1 MRRGSL
7 PADAVLLGSGG
18 AGTAVLHQLALALD
32 DPSAA
37 RAAAGGAGRR
47 PLRVVLVDPLD
58 RLAERP
64 ADRTWCSWVQ
74 RGSAAEA
81 SLAPAVHRAW
91 GSVHV
96 VAPDGTD
103 LPLDLGPL
111 RYAMVRG
118 EDYYAHVAA
127 LVDRARERGALEVEH
142 LATTAGG
149 VREDGAGAVVSTGAG
164 EVRAGVVLDSRPAA
178 PVRAATSSL
187 VQHFLGERVRL
198 PAAGVD
204 PDRAVLMDFAVPQPP
219 TGLAFGYCLP
229 TDASTALVEHTAFV
243 PELLDGAAQAS
254 ELAAYRGRVLG
265 TSGGVVEHTE
275 TGAIPMTDA
284 VFSRRAAPPPG
295 LVRSRVLRLGTA
307 GGAVRPSTGYAFSAV
322 QRDARALAGQLV
334 RGVAGDRVELP
345 RPYPRRHAW
354 MDALLLRGLLAGAA
368 RGGLDGPDFFVRL
381 FRRNPP
387 DRVLRF
393 LDGLTSPAEELA
405 LMATSPR
412 GTMLRA
418 AAGDARS
425 RAARLAGRTR

>member
-1 MRRGSL
+1 MRRASL

-18 AGTAVLHQLALALD
+18 AGTAVLHQLALALEG
-32 DPSAA
+32 P
-37 RAAAGGAGRR
+37 GGAGGRR
-47 PLRVVLVDPLD
+47 RAPLRVVVVDPLD
-58 RLAERP
+58 RLVERP
-64 ADRTWCSWVQ
+64 ADRTWCSWVE

-81 SLAPAVHRAW
+81 SLAPAVARPRGGGAGGTPPGAGRPPAPGGRRGARGRRA
-91 GSVHV
+91 
-96 VAPDGTD
+96 
-103 LPLDLGPL
+103 
-111 RYAMVRG
+111 
-118 EDYYAHVAA
+118 DYYAHVAA

-142 LATTAGG
+142 LAATADG
-149 VREDGAGAVVSTGAG
+149 VREDGAGAVVTTGAG
-164 EVRAGVVLDSRPAA
+164 EVRGSLVLDSRPAP

-187 VQHFLGERVRL
+187 VQHFLGERVRV

-204 PDRAVLMDFAVPQPP
+204 PDRAVLMDFSVPQPP

-243 PELLDGAAQAS
+243 PELLDGATQAA
-254 ELAAYRGRVLG
+254 ELATYRQRALG
-265 TSGGVVEHTE
+265 TSAGTVEHSE

-284 VFSRRAAPPPG
+284 VFSRRASPPPG

-307 GGAVRPSTGYAFSAV
+307 GGAVRPSTGYAFSAM
-322 QRDARALAGQLV
+322 QRDARALAEQLV
-334 RGVAGDRVELP
+334 GGVAGDRVDLP

-354 MDALLLRGLLAGAA
+354 MDALVLRGLLAGGE

-387 DRVLRF
+387 ERVLRF

-412 GTMLRA
+412 GTMLRTA
-418 AAGDARS
+418 AADARS
-425 RAARLAGRTR
+425 RAARLAGTSR